1 MFTFLT
7 FMNYELEIIETKIK
21 KINIKNKNLENELSF
36 LKTEWEYLNSP
47 HNISILSK
55 KYFNHTSAELI
66 DMQDFIKILNY
77 ERANIQW

>member
-21 KINIKNKNLENELSF
+21 KINIKNKTLENELSF

-47 HNISILSK
+47 PNISILSR
-55 KYFNHTSAELI
+55 KYFNHTSSELI
-66 DMQDFIKILNY
+66 EMEDFIKFLNY
-77 ERANIQW
+77 ESANIQW